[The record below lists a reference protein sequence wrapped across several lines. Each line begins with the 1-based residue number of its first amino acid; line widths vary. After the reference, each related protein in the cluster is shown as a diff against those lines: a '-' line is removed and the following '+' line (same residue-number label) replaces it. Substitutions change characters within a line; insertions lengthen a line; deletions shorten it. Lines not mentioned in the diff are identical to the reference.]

1 MDKILKIIKA
11 QYVKDYILRLTFN
24 NGEIRLVDFT
34 PLMQKGICTKLQDMD
49 YFRSFTLDPNRKNI
63 YDENAERKVA
73 FVFGWNPVYAVTNNA
88 LSLAQASLAQAFFD
102 MLDTRNFYG
111 KIFVSLSVLFYLCE
125 VQSK

>member
-49 YFRSFTLDPNRKNI
+49 YFCAFTLDPFTVDWNNEIGFAPR
-63 YDENAERKVA
+63 YLYER
-73 FVFGWNPVYAVTNNA
+73 
-88 LSLAQASLAQAFFD
+88 
-102 MLDTRNFYG
+102 
-111 KIFVSLSVLFYLCE
+111 SVIA
-125 VQSK
+125 

>member
-49 YFRSFTLDPNRKNI
+49 YFRSFTLDPFTVDWNNEIGFAPR
-63 YDENAERKVA
+63 YLYERSFIA
-73 FVFGWNPVYAVTNNA
+73 
-88 LSLAQASLAQAFFD
+88 
-102 MLDTRNFYG
+102 
-111 KIFVSLSVLFYLCE
+111 
-125 VQSK
+125 

>member
-49 YFRSFTLDPNRKNI
+49 YFRSFTLDPFIVDWNNEIGFAPR
-63 YDENAERKVA
+63 YLYERSIIA
-73 FVFGWNPVYAVTNNA
+73 
-88 LSLAQASLAQAFFD
+88 
-102 MLDTRNFYG
+102 
-111 KIFVSLSVLFYLCE
+111 
-125 VQSK
+125 

>member
-1 MDKILKIIKA
+1 L
-11 QYVKDYILRLTFN
+11 
-24 NGEIRLVDFT
+24 
-34 PLMQKGICTKLQDMD
+34 
-49 YFRSFTLDPNRKNI
+49 NRKNI

-88 LSLAQASLAQAFFD
+88 LSIAQASLALRSAQAFFD

>member
-11 QYVKDYILRLTFN
+11 QYVKDYILQLTFN

-73 FVFGWNPVYAVTNNA
+73 FVFGWNPVYAITNNA
-88 LSLAQASLAQAFFD
+88 LSIAQASLAQAFFD

-111 KIFVSLSVLFYLCE
+111 KIIVSLSVLFYLCE

>member
-1 MDKILKIIKA
+1 M
-11 QYVKDYILRLTFN
+11 
-24 NGEIRLVDFT
+24 VDFT
-34 PLMQKGICTKLQDMD
+34 PLMQKGICTKLQDLD

-73 FVFGWNPVYAVTNNA
+73 FLFGWNPVYAVTNNA
-88 LSLAQASLAQAFFD
+88 LSIAQASLALRSAQAFFD

>member
-49 YFRSFTLDPNRKNI
+49 YFRSFTLDPITVDWNNEIGFAPR
-63 YDENAERKVA
+63 YLYER
-73 FVFGWNPVYAVTNNA
+73 
-88 LSLAQASLAQAFFD
+88 
-102 MLDTRNFYG
+102 
-111 KIFVSLSVLFYLCE
+111 SVIA
-125 VQSK
+125 